1 MDKSTI
7 EQRCE
12 EYLEGTILPE
22 DWAALKTYLLKDDD
36 AEFKQE
42 LMLALSQKEYG
53 PADPVV
59 LERILNK
66 VTNDAGNRAPVHRV
80 HFLRRWGWA
89 AAAVLVAISVAG
101 YFLLSDKKD
110 TTNTPVATVVDEIQP
125 GKNGAVL
132 TLADGSTV
140 LLDSMKNGLVAQQG
154 GAKARLVE
162 GMLQYEGRGQEQ
174 LFNTMSTPKGR
185 QFRLTLP
192 DGTRVWLNS
201 ATAIRYPTA
210 FTGNERKV
218 EISGEAYFEVA
229 KNVKMPFIVNVKDK
243 ISVQVLGTSFNI
255 NAYDNG
261 NSSKTSLL
269 EGSVQVNASGKKQT
283 LTPGQQA
290 RIDAG
295 NNIRLI
301 ENADLEKAVAWKNG
315 YFNFNDEDIYEVMRQ
330 LERWYDIEVI
340 YSKAIP
346 PIEFRGKL
354 PRDLSLQQML
364 GILGEMKVKFRL
376 EQGRKLII
384 EP

>member
-364 GILGEMKVKFRL
+364 GILGEMKVKFRI